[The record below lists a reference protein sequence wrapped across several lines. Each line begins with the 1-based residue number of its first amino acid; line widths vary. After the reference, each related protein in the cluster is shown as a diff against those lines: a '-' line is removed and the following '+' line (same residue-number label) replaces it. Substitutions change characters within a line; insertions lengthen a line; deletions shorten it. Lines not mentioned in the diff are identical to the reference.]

1 MDRYLLED
9 YISAFYGAQPEHLW
23 LRYPSFSVFRH
34 GHNRKWFA
42 VVMTVRASCLGI
54 EGAGTVDIVNLKCGR
69 ENYFNVTETAGVYP
83 AYHMCK
89 GQWISV
95 LLDGTVSAEKLKEL
109 IDLSHRL
116 TGGIDKNGG
125 KA

>member
-9 YISAFYGAQPEHLW
+9 YISHFYKAEPEHLW
-23 LRYPSFSVFRH
+23 MRYPSYAVFRH
-34 GHNRKWFA
+34 AENSKWFA
-42 VVMTVRASCLGI
+42 VVMTVSSACLGI
-54 EGAGTVDIVNLKCGR
+54 KSGGAVDIVNLKCGR
-69 ENYFNVTETAGVYP
+69 ENYELLCQKAGIYP

-95 LLDGTVSAEKLKEL
+95 ALDGTVAESELKEL
-109 IDLSHRL
+109 LALSHRL
-116 TGGIDKNGG
+116 TKGGERDGG